1 MVRSCAWIALLVGL
15 SGVAVPAT
23 SASETVLDCAKER
36 TDPRACLACN
46 VYHEARGESILGQRA
61 VAMVVRNRVRSS
73 FHPLD
78 ICSVVWEVGRDSRR
92 GDLVAQFSWTHDNLP
107 DTVTDK
113 GDWLKALAVADEVL
127 DEGRRLA
134 DLTKGALNYHSSGVD
149 PYWRAGLQP
158 VAQIGNHLFYRPPAS
173 GDPVGFATKDVLPA
187 GGRPPLPREPK
198 PAVTAAETFR
208 QFGSIRIVRGGAV
221 ERVRVVREQ
230 S

>member
-1 MVRSCAWIALLVGL
+1 MRSCAWITLLVGL

-149 PYWRAGLQP
+149 PYWRAGLQL
-158 VAQIGNHLFYRPPAS
+158 VAQIGNHLFYRPSAS
-173 GDPVGFATKDVLPA
+173 GNPVPA

-198 PAVTAAETFR
+198 PAVTAAKTFGR
-208 QFGSIRIVRGGAV
+208 FGSIRIVRDGAV
-221 ERVRVVREQ
+221 ERVRVIREQ